1 MERLYYWNTPDEQAT
16 LLATVQR
23 SSAGFVPFAER
34 TDQAITDLFASV
46 VARHPNHLSVKGH
59 RHSYS
64 YSQLDA
70 ASNAIAAAVI
80 AVSKGRN
87 STVALFLDH
96 DIQVIACILGVL
108 KAGSIYVPLDPSL
121 TGTRNS
127 TVVNDSSA
135 TIVLTDNRNHS
146 AARTLVG
153 SDCQILNADEVLK
166 HGGDAVPRA
175 ISPEDPACVI
185 YTSGSTGRPRGV
197 LHTHKTVVQMA
208 KRYAHALAVGPN
220 DRVTLLY
227 SSSVAASLGNIF
239 GPILA
244 GAALMPFNVRE
255 RGFPALAHWLIEE
268 AISVYHSSPT
278 VFRATFE
285 SMQPDVLLPDV
296 RIVRT
301 GGDMAYK
308 SDFDL
313 FKRRAKSSSVMV
325 NAYGCSEISTVC
337 CFYMAPDSVIA
348 DPILPVGCPV
358 DGTEVAILDDDGKV
372 VQPGEVGEIAIRS
385 PYISPGYWNK
395 ESGSGGEQNGN
406 HHVRVY
412 RTGDRGLILSGC
424 LIHQGRKDS
433 QVKIRGY
440 RIELAEV
447 ESTLLAHPMVKEAI
461 VVSKKLTE
469 QDKCLVAYVVAKSK
483 SGLTTDVLSAFIAER
498 LPQYM
503 QPAAYVLKEKLP
515 QTEVG
520 KVDRVALANMA
531 LPEAPRA
538 QYIAPQ
544 TPTEQKVAS
553 IWAEVF
559 KREPIGLRDNFFA
572 LGGHSLLAIRIIAR
586 LRQAMGVD
594 IGIND
599 LFAQP
604 VLVDLARSV

>member
-1 MERLYYWNTPDEQAT
+1 MERLYYWNAPDEQSA
-16 LLATVQR
+16 LLNAVQR
-23 SSAGFVPFAER
+23 SSAGFVPFADR
-34 TDQAITDLFASV
+34 TDQTITDRFASV
-46 VARHPNHLSVKGH
+46 VARHPNHLSIKGP

-64 YSQLDA
+64 YSELDA
-70 ASNAIAAAVI
+70 ASNAIAAGVI
-80 AVSKGRN
+80 AATKGCI

-127 TVVNDSSA
+127 IIVNDSSA
-135 TIVLTDNRNHS
+135 TIVLTDSRYYS
-146 AARTLVG
+146 AAQALFG
-153 SDCQILNADEVLK
+153 SDCQILNIDEVARR
-166 HGGDAVPRA
+166 GSGVSPRA
-175 ISPEDPACVI
+175 ISPEDSACVI

-220 DRVTLLY
+220 DRVALLY
-227 SSSVAASLGNIF
+227 SCSVAASLGNIF

-255 RGFPALAHWLIEE
+255 KGFPALAHWLTTEK
-268 AISVYHSSPT
+268 ISVYHSSPS

-285 SMQPDVLLPDV
+285 SMATEVLLPDV

-313 FKRRAKSSSVMV
+313 FKRRVKSSSTMV
-325 NAYGCSEISTVC
+325 NAYGCSEISTVS
-337 CFYMAPDSVIA
+337 CFYMTPDSVIT

-385 PYISPGYWNK
+385 AYISPGYWSK
-395 ESGSGGEQNGN
+395 EAETQVEHNVKN
-406 HHVRVY
+406 NDVRVY

-424 LIHQGRKDS
+424 LVHQGRKDS

-447 ESTLLAHPMVKEAI
+447 ESTLRSHPMVKEAI

-483 SGLTTDVLSAFIAER
+483 SDLTTEALSAFIAAK

-520 KVDRVALANMA
+520 KVDRVALANRK
-531 LPEAPRA
+531 PRR
-538 QYIAPQ
+538 
-544 TPTEQKVAS
+544 
-553 IWAEVF
+553 
-559 KREPIGLRDNFFA
+559 KRK
-572 LGGHSLLAIRIIAR
+572 
-586 LRQAMGVD
+586 
-594 IGIND
+594 
-599 LFAQP
+599 
-604 VLVDLARSV
+604 